1 MARSGVTREQ
11 VFETADA
18 LVREGQNP
26 TVVAVRTRLGG
37 GSPNT
42 ITPLLAEWK
51 TLNEKKQAA
60 SMPAVPEPVEAVM
73 RQVWGAAWQQA
84 QSQLEGEREAL
95 GTERKEIERERAE
108 MLSEIG
114 RMDTEMETARGSI
127 AKGAEAL
134 EIERQAHERTKS
146 EVREAQ
152 AIAAERAERIAA
164 QEKELQGLRHQIEE
178 ASVQASARASRLE
191 SERDHAQADLEAVRT
206 ELRQE
211 QESGKRLA
219 AELQAA
225 RGRIEEADGR
235 SGRLEADLGQARGDL
250 ENARVTLQQ
259 ETEAHAAAEKSLA
272 ALRIEAATLTERAAH
287 IEELRVLVKTLQ
299 KQQSATEDAGSAKK
313 ATRRRSKP
321 EG

>member
-1 MARSGVTREQ
+1 MARTGVTREQ

-51 TLNEKKQAA
+51 TLNETKQAA
-60 SMPAVPEPVEAVM
+60 AMPAVPEPVEAVM

-84 QSQLEGEREAL
+84 QGQLEGEREAL
-95 GTERKEIERERAE
+95 GTARKEIERERAE

-114 RMDTEMETARGSI
+114 RMDTEMETARGSL
-127 AKGAEAL
+127 AKGADAL
-134 EIERQAHERTKS
+134 EAERQAHERTKS
-146 EVREAQ
+146 DVREAQ
-152 AIAAERAERIAA
+152 AIAAERAERIAV

-211 QESGKRLA
+211 QENGKRPA
-219 AELQAA
+219 CRVSPRETRRVRPMPPGTRAMATTYFVP
-225 RGRIEEADGR
+225 RPPCGR
-235 SGRLEADLGQARGDL
+235 SGDSTTHQPSPTAPTNGWTGCRMP
-250 ENARVTLQQ
+250 LQIL
-259 ETEAHAAAEKSLA
+259 S
-272 ALRIEAATLTERAAH
+272 
-287 IEELRVLVKTLQ
+287 
-299 KQQSATEDAGSAKK
+299 AGSGIHPLRHYDNPYGLYPSRGLPAF
-313 ATRRRSKP
+313 A
-321 EG
+321 

>member
-51 TLNEKKQAA
+51 TLNETKQAA

-73 RQVWGAAWQQA
+73 RQVWGAAWQEA

-95 GTERKEIERERAE
+95 STARKEIAKERAE
-108 MLSEIG
+108 MLAEIG
-114 RMDTEMETARGSI
+114 RMDTEMEAAREGI

-134 EIERQAHERTKS
+134 EAERQAHERTKS
-146 EVREAQ
+146 DVREAQ
-152 AIAAERAERIAA
+152 AIAAERTERIAT
-164 QEKELQGLRHQIEE
+164 QEKELQALRRQIEE

-191 SERDHAQADLEAVRT
+191 AERDHAQADLEAVRT

-219 AELQAA
+219 AEIQAA
-225 RGRIEEADGR
+225 HGQIEEADGR
-235 SGRLEADLGQARGDL
+235 TSRLDADLEQARGDL
-250 ENARVTLQQ
+250 ERARVTLQQ
-259 ETEAHAAAEKSLA
+259 ETEARAVADKSLA
-272 ALRIEAATLTERAAH
+272 ELRIEAATLTERAAH

-299 KQQSATEDAGSAKK
+299 AQQRATEDAGPAKK
-313 ATRRRSKP
+313 PTRRRSKP

>member
-42 ITPLLAEWK
+42 ITPLLGEWK
-51 TLNEKKQAA
+51 TLNETKQAA

-84 QSQLEGEREAL
+84 QGQLEGEREAL
-95 GTERKEIERERAE
+95 GTARKEIERERAE

-114 RMDTEMETARGSI
+114 RMDTEMETARGSL

-134 EIERQAHERTKS
+134 EVERQAHERTKS
-146 EVREAQ
+146 NVREAQ

-164 QEKELQGLRHQIEE
+164 QEKELQGLRRQIEE
-178 ASVQASARASRLE
+178 GGARASRLE

-206 ELRQE
+206 ALHQE

-225 RGRIEEADGR
+225 RGQIEEADGR
-235 SGRLEADLGQARGDL
+235 SDRLEAGLEQAGEDLKS
-250 ENARVTLQQ
+250 ARVALHQ
-259 ETEAHAAAEKSLA
+259 ETEARAVVEKSLA
-272 ALRIEAATLTERAAH
+272 ELRIEAATLTERAAH

-299 KQQSATEDAGSAKK
+299 AQQRATEDAATAKK
-313 ATRRRSKP
+313 TTRRRSKP